1 MKNKLK
7 LITFTMIGI
16 MLFSGCGT
24 AKNATKSAKTYDYN
38 KEYQTAANH
47 FEDCILDDD
56 TYVSLKKDLSTYED
70 KNLKKLSKKDAT
82 ALKSTIK
89 DIEEY
94 YEASAETI
102 QDTLAQIG
110 QVYPTDEEFYDD
122 NFKSTTT
129 ALFEELNT
137 LFEAGHYKKAADK
150 LNEITSSY
158 TSYVESKG
166 ATVSA
171 DVTVD
176 ANKTASVK
184 AVIASNK
191 NSTKNSA
198 NTGTSGSSA
207 NTYTENPVANAG
219 NNGNTNNV
227 PTSNNNA
234 SNNGTIAN
242 TNTASTSNK
251 NNTPS
256 SNTGSSNSSGNI
268 NSSNHNSNT
277 STPAPAPTRI
287 PYSWTC
293 PECGAVITGY
303 KGEDDNVNQHCDMHS
318 TEKANAQLYR
328 SQAQAA
334 YGQAQADALD
344 AGQPWN
350 TNMHDWC
357 LANGWDVDRMNA
369 DAVKYGWG
377 TI

>member
-24 AKNATKSAKTYDYN
+24 TKNATKSAKTYNYN

-70 KNLKKLSKKDAT
+70 KNLKKLSKKDAK

-102 QDTLAQIG
+102 QNTLAQIG

-129 ALFEELNT
+129 ALFQEFNT

-166 ATVSA
+166 TTVSA

-176 ANKTASVK
+176 ANKTASIK

-191 NSTKNSA
+191 NSTKDSA
-198 NTGTSGSSA
+198 NKGTSGP
-207 NTYTENPVANAG
+207 TYTENPVANAG

-227 PTSNNNA
+227 STSNNNA
-234 SNNGTIAN
+234 SSNSTIAN

-251 NNTPS
+251 NNNP
-256 SNTGSSNSSGNI
+256 SGNI

-303 KGEDDNVNQHCDMHS
+303 EGEDDNVNQHDRMHS
-318 TEKANAQLYR
+318 TEEANAQLYR

>member
-24 AKNATKSAKTYDYN
+24 TKKATKSAKTYNYD

-70 KNLKKLSKKDAT
+70 KNLKKLSKEDAK

-129 ALFEELNT
+129 ALFQEFST

-150 LNEITSSY
+150 LNKITSSY

-227 PTSNNNA
+227 STSNNNA
-234 SNNGTIAN
+234 SSNGTIAN
-242 TNTASTSNK
+242 TNIASTSNK

-303 KGEDDNVNQHCDMHS
+303 EGEDDNVNQHDRMHS
-318 TEKANAQLYR
+318 TEKANAQLYVSSATNAMIAWER
-328 SQAQAA
+328 ENGTPIEDQNTWLREHGYDPDLIDA
-334 YGQAQADALD
+334 YCA
-344 AGQPWN
+344 
-350 TNMHDWC
+350 
-357 LANGWDVDRMNA
+357 
-369 DAVKYGWG
+369 KYGW
-377 TI
+377 

>member
-94 YEASAETI
+94 YEASADTI
-102 QDTLAQIG
+102 QDALVQIG
-110 QVYPTDEEFYDD
+110 QVYPTEDGFYDET
-122 NFKSTTT
+122 FKASTT
-129 ALFEELNT
+129 ALFEELNA
-137 LFEAGHYKKAADK
+137 LLDKGHYKEAADK
-150 LNEITSSY
+150 LNEITTAY
-158 TSYVESKG
+158 TAYVESKG
-166 ATVSA
+166 ETVSA
-171 DVTVD
+171 DISVD
-176 ANKTASVK
+176 ASKTASAK
-184 AVIASNK
+184 DAIASSKASSKSNAGA
-191 NSTKNSA
+191 NASA
-198 NTGTSGSSA
+198 SVGSNASA
-207 NTYTENPVANAG
+207 SAGASANAG
-219 NNGNTNNV
+219 NSGNTNNASSSGTTATAGNTGN
-227 PTSNNNA
+227 TSNTTNAGATTGNN
-234 SNNGTIAN
+234 NV
-242 TNTASTSNK
+242 STGNK
-251 NNTPS
+251 NNT
-256 SNTGSSNSSGNI
+256 SSGNI
-268 NSSNHNSNT
+268 NASNNNNNT
-277 STPAPAPTRI
+277 STRI

-303 KGEDDNVNQHCDMHS
+303 KGEDDNVNEHAHMH
-318 TEKANAQLYR
+318 TDEEANAQLYR

-334 YGQAQADALD
+334 YGQAQANALD

-369 DAVKYGWG
+369 DAIKYGWG
-377 TI
+377 TL